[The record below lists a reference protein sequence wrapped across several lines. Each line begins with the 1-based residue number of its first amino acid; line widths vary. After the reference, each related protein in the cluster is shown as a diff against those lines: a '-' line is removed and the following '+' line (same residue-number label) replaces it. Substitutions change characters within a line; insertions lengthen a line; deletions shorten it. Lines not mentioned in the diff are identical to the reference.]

1 MIHGKIAA
9 KACDIRPKDARDER
23 PLNLAGRFLCPTDD
37 KGLIAKFWAK
47 STLLVKGRT
56 TEATQVKASD
66 MLKIMDPSAVPST
79 NMDEPVRGALKYT
92 QIGRQAA
99 GRLLE
104 GLLEACLHTGLY
116 IHLTSLPHHCCHG
129 L

>member
-23 PLNLAGRFLCPTDD
+23 PLNLAGRFLCPTDG

-56 TEATQVKASD
+56 MSLFAA
-66 MLKIMDPSAVPST
+66 PSST
-79 NMDEPVRGALKYT
+79 PRSA
-92 QIGRQAA
+92 GRQQA
-99 GRLLE
+99 GSWKGCWKL
-104 GLLEACLHTGLY
+104 ACTLAFIFT
-116 IHLTSLPHHCCHG
+116 
-129 L
+129 